1 MWDIRNRP
9 QQLCL
14 SLVFHYG
21 ALQGMW
27 NWAGHDHAQAVSAQ
41 AESRQYKQLETGYLV
56 SAQMAGR
63 ARSTVTPRLA
73 RSRLETHAVR
83 V

>member
-1 MWDIRNRP
+1 MEVDVTSSVMTFKKCDKKYNKSFDVN
-9 QQLCL
+9 LLL
-14 SLVFHYG
+14 SSR
-21 ALQGMW
+21 
-27 NWAGHDHAQAVSAQ
+27 AGHDHAQAVVQTAG
-41 AESRQYKQLETGYLV
+41 TGYLV

-73 RSRLETHAVR
+73 RSRLETHAVC